1 MRKIRNLVKFLLAK
15 ASLQVEEEEK
25 KTGEASSS
33 DSVDFLRQLFEE
45 TTGIS
50 SSFLTETMLP
60 TVTGMIAM
68 LPDPNTK
75 VVGAKIIFEYGQA
88 LMKEAYRST
97 ARMIVSALPAGE
109 VSLLDTD
116 VLAMY
121 VDVQKSN
128 FV

>member
-1 MRKIRNLVKFLLAK
+1 
-15 ASLQVEEEEK
+15 
-25 KTGEASSS
+25 
-33 DSVDFLRQLFEE
+33 
-45 TTGIS
+45 
-50 SSFLTETMLP
+50 MLP

-75 VVGAKIIFEYGQA
+75 VVGAKIIYEYGQI

-97 ARMIVSALPAGE
+97 AKIIVSALPAGE

-121 VDVQKSN
+121 VDVQKSS

>member
-1 MRKIRNLVKFLLAK
+1 
-15 ASLQVEEEEK
+15 
-25 KTGEASSS
+25 
-33 DSVDFLRQLFEE
+33 
-45 TTGIS
+45 
-50 SSFLTETMLP
+50 
-60 TVTGMIAM
+60 M

-75 VVGAKIIFEYGQA
+75 VVGAKIIYEYGQI

-97 ARMIVSALPAGE
+97 AKIIVSALPAGE

-121 VDVQKSN
+121 VDVQKSS

>member
-1 MRKIRNLVKFLLAK
+1 VRKIRNLVKFLLAK